1 MPLLTT
7 DPKNS
12 FFSIAK
18 YVLHSVL
25 ILVNPHLP
33 HITID
38 QFIFHRLI
46 YLFDPCVGIGSVQM
60 RNRLHNK
67 GLTMSKMPPM
77 ATSGK
82 LASDGAHS
90 ATAATA

>member
-1 MPLLTT
+1 MLTT

-12 FFSIAK
+12 IFQLLNVS
-18 YVLHSVL
+18 HSVL
-25 ILVNPHLP
+25 ILVNPHL
-33 HITID
+33 HHLTID
-38 QFIFHRLI
+38 QFIFHHLI

-60 RNRLHNK
+60 RNCLHNT

-82 LASDGAHS
+82 LAGDGAHS
-90 ATAATA
+90 VTAAAA